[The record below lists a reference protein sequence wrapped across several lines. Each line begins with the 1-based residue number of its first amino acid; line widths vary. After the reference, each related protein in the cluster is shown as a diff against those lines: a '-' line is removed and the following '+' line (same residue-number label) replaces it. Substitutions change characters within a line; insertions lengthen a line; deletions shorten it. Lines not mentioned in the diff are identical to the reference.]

1 MQSRGEFIALL
12 AMLFAM
18 VAFSIDSMLP
28 ALPRMAEE
36 LTPDAP
42 NRAQLVLTAFVAGL
56 GVGTLFAGPISD
68 AIGRKPTI
76 TIGFAIWGANG
87 GADAFTP
94 NAAKPQTLQFIAVQ
108 HRVAPGVS
116 TNSQGPGR

>member
-42 NRAQLVLTAFVAGL
+42 NRAQLVLTFFVVGL
-56 GVGTLFAGPISD
+56 GIGTFVMGPISD
-68 AIGRKPTI
+68 AFDPKRS
-76 TIGFAIWGANG
+76 WY
-87 GADAFTP
+87 
-94 NAAKPQTLQFIAVQ
+94 AKSRLM
-108 HRVAPGVS
+108 RWNVAPS
-116 TNSQGPGR
+116 PTLNP